1 MKRIFGI
8 ALAAMTCAWLFTSCE
23 NNQWFRSEKELKKLI
38 QGTWKKQFFTIV
50 DFEQNWIFQEG
61 SVYVLQLKAG
71 NKDTIDK
78 GMYSIDAKLFVSYLE
93 MQGFTH
99 DTIGAFNNKFTIVE
113 LDEEVMLIA
122 ADLNVGGLIQH
133 EFSRKK

>member
-1 MKRIFGI
+1 MKRIPGI
-8 ALAAMTCAWLFTSCE
+8 ALAAMILVWLFTSCE

-38 QGTWKKQFFTIV
+38 QGTWKKQFFTII
-50 DFEQNWIFQEG
+50 DYEQNWIFKEG
-61 SVYVLQLKAG
+61 SVYVLNLKAG
-71 NKDTIDK
+71 NKDTIDN
-78 GMYSIDAKLFVSYLE
+78 GTYSIDAKLFVSYLE
-93 MQGFTH
+93 MQGFTQ